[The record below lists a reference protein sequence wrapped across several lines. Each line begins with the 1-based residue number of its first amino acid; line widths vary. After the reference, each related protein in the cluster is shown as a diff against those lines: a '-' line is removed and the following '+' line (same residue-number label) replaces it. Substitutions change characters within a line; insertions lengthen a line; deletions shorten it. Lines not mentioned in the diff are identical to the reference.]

1 MGDSDVIAQV
11 TPWGAPLL
19 LAHSLLFSFK
29 KEEKYTVKLK
39 INVEISS
46 IRSSY
51 KENFRTHSRE
61 QAARHPPSQVSYLL
75 WENLF
80 LE

>member
-1 MGDSDVIAQV
+1 MGDSDVIAQSPHGELRFYWL
-11 TPWGAPLL
+11 TRFCFP
-19 LAHSLLFSFK
+19 SK
-29 KEEKYTVKLK
+29 KRKNTVKLK

-61 QAARHPPSQVSYLL
+61 QAARHTPSQVSYIYF
-75 WENLF
+75 EKTYS
-80 LE
+80 